1 MGASVWKEGGEVNPT
16 IALYEPPISHA
27 DFPENFWEPTI
38 ELAPGVQGFAFRSK
52 DGNLIFIPMIAA
64 EHEGNGDVG
73 RFLDRLSARCVIM
86 AVTSKRLE
94 GMLERRGYTMAEFDN
109 CDFWARK

>member
-1 MGASVWKEGGEVNPT
+1 MNPT
-16 IALYEPPISHA
+16 AASYEPPTSHENC
-27 DFPENFWEPTI
+27 PWNFWEPTI

-52 DGNLIFIPMIAA
+52 DGNLIVIPMIVA

-94 GMLERRGYTMAEFDN
+94 GMLERRGYTMVEIDN
-109 CDFWARK
+109 CDFWART